1 MGLASAI
8 AEDGIVTDPVVS
20 SSTSAASGAAEL
32 AARPDA
38 TRPEHIPL
46 QEWRKHRL
54 AAGQMV
60 IVRSHF
66 KSIYLIP
73 MAAISIICGIW
84 MVFGSSGAQIQASEL
99 PTAYRIGLV
108 WTLAF
113 VFYMNMFIFEW
124 SRTWTYI
131 LIATIGGLICLG
143 FALNDPVKFPVWH
156 KFGEWLSSTKF
167 TSTAASYFFFG
178 IYFGVCAFISW
189 VKTRLNYVVVEH
201 NELQFHK
208 NALFGDRERVSLLN
222 PRIEVRVP
230 DMLEYFHPF
239 YRAGQ
244 IIIHAPD
251 RTIVLDN
258 VLQIRAVE
266 RVLDR
271 LTGTLSVKI
280 DNSKDT

>member
-1 MGLASAI
+1 MGGSVRVTNPADESART
-8 AEDGIVTDPVVS
+8 AT
-20 SSTSAASGAAEL
+20 SGAADL
-32 AARPDA
+32 AARPEA
-38 TRPEHIPL
+38 RRPDHIPHK
-46 QEWRKHRL
+46 EWQKHRL

-60 IVRSHF
+60 VVRSHF

-84 MVFGSSGAQIQASEL
+84 MVFGASGAQIQANEL
-99 PTAYRIGLV
+99 ETAYRIGLV

-131 LIATIGGLICLG
+131 LIASIVAMLAIGFGV
-143 FALNDPVKFPVWH
+143 NDPAKFPVW
-156 KFGEWLSSTKF
+156 KKIGEFFASTKF

-178 IYFGVCAFISW
+178 IYFGVCALISW

-222 PRIEVRVP
+222 PRIEVRIT

-239 YRAGQ
+239 YRSGQ

-258 VLQIRAVE
+258 VLQIRAIE

-280 DNSKDT
+280 DPNKET

>member
-1 MGLASAI
+1 VGLALPI
-8 AEDGIVTDPVVS
+8 AEDGIVTDPVDQI
-20 SSTSAASGAAEL
+20 STSADLNAAEL

-38 TRPEHIPL
+38 SRPPNVAP
-46 QEWRKHRL
+46 QEWRKHRM

-73 MAAISIICGIW
+73 MAAISFICGIW
-84 MVFGSSGAQIQASEL
+84 MVFGASGAQIQANEL
-99 PTAYRIGLV
+99 ETAYRIGLV
-108 WTLAF
+108 WTVAF
-113 VFYMNMFIFEW
+113 VVYMNMFIFEW

-131 LIATIGGLICLG
+131 LLSSIVAVLAIG
-143 FALNDPVKFPVWH
+143 FAVNDPAKFPVW
-156 KFGEWLSSTKF
+156 KKIGSFFASTKF

-178 IYFGVCAFISW
+178 IYFGLCAFVSW
-189 VKTRLNYVVVEH
+189 LKTRLNYVVVEH

-222 PRIEVRVP
+222 PRIEVRIT

-239 YRAGQ
+239 YRSGQ

-258 VLQIRAVE
+258 VLQIRAIE

-271 LTGTLSVKI
+271 LTGTLSVKV
-280 DNSKDT
+280 DTSKE

>member
-1 MGLASAI
+1 VTNPADESART
-8 AEDGIVTDPVVS
+8 A
-20 SSTSAASGAAEL
+20 TSGTAEL
-32 AARPDA
+32 AARPEA
-38 TRPEHIPL
+38 RRPDHIPHK
-46 QEWRKHRL
+46 EWQKHRL

-60 IVRSHF
+60 VVRSHF

-73 MAAISIICGIW
+73 MAILSVICGIW
-84 MVFGSSGAQIQASEL
+84 MVFGTSGSSVQPGEL
-99 PTAYRIGLV
+99 RTAYTIGLV
-108 WTLAF
+108 WTVAF

-131 LIATIGGLICLG
+131 LLASLAAVVFLG
-143 FALNDPVKFPVWH
+143 FALNSDKFPIWRKIEQAFASA
-156 KFGEWLSSTKF
+156 KFF
-167 TSTAASYFFFG
+167 STAPTYFFFAG
-178 IYFGVCAFISW
+178 YFGFCAFISY

-222 PRIEVRVP
+222 PRIEVRIP

-239 YRAGQ
+239 YRSGQ
-244 IIIHAPD
+244 IMIHAPD

-258 VLQIRAVE
+258 VLQIRAIE

-271 LTGTLSVKI
+271 LTGTLSVQVEHRGPE
-280 DNSKDT
+280 